1 MSNSN
6 KSWKKN
12 TETVWKIKEDKSI
25 SRNIV
30 RALEQREAEAFKSTA
45 EDMYNSIYDSTK
57 MLVDASANRFLYSD
71 GMLKNEYRGDYVEW
85 DLDTASKITTI
96 KSGINTLKSSLDKYS
111 QYYDP
116 KEIDSILG
124 GLDVLSSNLDA
135 VYKTSMTDANY
146 QKQFKDRDEFNVTQF
161 SNRYADKSVTDI
173 WDEIDRLDGA
183 KYLATGQKKKDIAQE
198 EEWLRAYVGSM
209 NFDTLDEYDEAI
221 ATLEKRQKYYDDTAE
236 RIKKN
241 FMLEDGWKEGES
253 TLQYA
258 TDKRIASAVQPYLTN
273 SQDISS
279 QIRGLE
285 ANKAAKE
292 LQIKEYGAV
301 QNAIDTWGS
310 QEAIDAWGKKG
321 EYTEL
326 ARYIP
331 NDKDIRHTAIN
342 TNEIDDAISGLDKKG
357 DSSLAI
363 LKYMNQDEKN
373 TYNYLYNSDD
383 EQHLSSENFIKDLEP
398 TLKRRYLADKAEK
411 IKNESS
417 NTLYGALDASAKS
430 IASQI
435 GNTLALPAKV
445 FATITD
451 NYDPMLDKSSVY
463 TSAYRSGAGE
473 YFGDKLGEGGKIGYN
488 AVMSIVDM
496 GIAMLAGKGIATAT
510 KGASATAA
518 ATDAATAKITQ
529 AIMSSSAGSS
539 TISDAKQNGASNGK
553 ALIMGLGSAALEWA
567 TEKYSVEA
575 ILKEPKTILGYLTK
589 NFATEGLEEG
599 ASNIGNFILDEAIS
613 AVFSEKSELQKEV
626 EALTLSGKYTKEE
639 ALQNA
644 FNSRLAQLKEEVLTG
659 SLSGLGMS
667 SLSLGVNSAVNY
679 AANQVELIAQG
690 YDILEQKGVPAL
702 KELAEKLEGVAD
714 SKISKQI
721 AKQSS
726 KVSNVAQSVKNAK
739 AVGRLSDMVETARIS
754 QNTADVVSALEE
766 KGLSNKQAKKT
777 ADLIISAINTN
788 QRDITF
794 KDERVQEVYQELIG
808 EGESKLKQNINER
821 NIEYTA
827 ARLGI
832 DVKNRTVDGTSIHK
846 EVDTEGKVSDSGKT
860 TQIST
865 EQSIEIDKQK
875 PIAKVENIDGEQK
888 VFYNTNNGEVSAED
902 ISYKDKDQAI
912 IYESFTD
919 LPTTIAN
926 SAIAAYNNDIP
937 VEAFVKGMR
946 EGILLYGKHN
956 FKSVG
961 KDISVYSDLA
971 QLSEKNQELAL
982 QLGRT
987 LSTIETQRA
996 DEALKSAIK
1005 TATEKAEKDTT
1016 EGKKTGKK
1024 GKVSF
1029 IEGATPQNSSQKHA
1043 VTLAKVAS
1051 KVIGIDIVFYDAT
1064 RTTDVDLAGANGAY
1078 RDGKIY
1084 LDLQHS
1090 TNDAHTI
1097 AFTLSHELVHFVKEY
1112 SPAKFKVFADFLMDE
1127 YGKHGV
1133 STSKLLDA
1141 KMENTKLDADAAFEE
1156 MIADACETMLLDSNV
1171 LLKLAKLKEI
1181 DLDLFEKIRL
1191 HILDILNKI
1200 RAEYKRMNYA
1210 PTSDEAKEL
1219 LKMQDVIEQFYEKFE
1234 DMVVDATETFQT
1246 IGTINLNDYSSAKT
1260 TDGKTLFQYKAIKAD
1275 EGAYRVM
1282 LQEHTDMTDAE
1293 INNLFKTVDK
1303 AVDIIKQNLEVL
1315 DYAWEEDIDD
1325 RAFNPVKQNS
1335 DPLYKFSVDFS
1346 TMCRKRILQQVI
1358 IEELQGALDRAVTKA
1373 ESIAIRNELMKLQEQ
1388 GRQIEIACALCYVE
1402 SARMKSPAQI
1412 QKFLNDRGDVVRRY
1426 LATKSAGEIKE
1437 KIAKAEADTRNKL
1450 AKQYADEIAKG
1461 DMPDPTEMVGK
1472 KTKKFIALKS
1482 LPQKMADEIRV
1493 AKREVVDGYK
1503 PNANE
1508 TKIIETAES
1517 LSVEDFT
1524 SAKGLE
1530 NLAKYHHEIFDAYT
1544 SYIRNATK
1552 SKGTEKDVWW
1562 RIGDS
1567 QKLTDDLIAT
1577 MNAEN
1582 GLRTQSWSDFQV
1594 MHLLD
1599 YIGAI
1604 IELSARKAK
1613 MQAYTK
1619 VPDYVHL
1626 MGNTNQMINL
1636 SLIPTAE
1643 FNGKLDFDSVEG
1655 MAFKIA
1661 LKLRDKYPSTAG
1673 TISIGINNEQ
1683 IIMLLESALIDYVIP
1698 YHQSGMSKVVR
1709 KQMHIP
1715 TWESYESYQSEK
1727 SLKVEDAKKN
1737 AKAYGVELLST
1748 KDPMWHKA
1756 PKFSEWFDAK
1766 EARQIAEMENHTPS
1780 DSASQEKYGVMYGAY
1795 KAMQNAAD
1803 NYLKL
1808 CAERGLSPKFSH
1820 ESADFTKEE
1829 NYWKMLID
1837 RKMINNITGKII
1849 EQKPVQAVFDE
1860 AEVLRILNDE
1870 VARYPKVKEDQDY
1883 ATRTVVSKFLSGE
1896 MNEDTAKI
1904 AASILEK
1911 PVDNITKVSILN
1923 SAEDIAPSKNLKKQ
1937 AKKYSLDGNSLDKYN
1952 GIKIS
1957 SKEHWR
1963 INNSLNE
1970 RLHSDT
1976 KLPTYVFVS
1985 IFNPELNIDNQYCV
1999 RWRGFD
2005 DFDVIARDGT
2015 KLEEIRRIY
2024 DETYKKRQTDIPD
2037 GRDET
2042 SKYIKRRY
2050 NWDAFDAEDRRNDR
2064 RDDLLFGKQSRLNRG
2079 KSSESTNHSGARSAG
2094 EIQKQITGYI
2104 DGTDTDHLDAVNR
2117 GDMESAQKMVNLAA
2131 KKAGAFVLFN
2141 GQVKMYYHSTSSDF
2155 TSFDINKTRFGDY
2168 GYGFY
2173 ISSKGTKLSK
2183 GDKVMP
2189 LFVMSNKIATTKKKT
2204 ITAEKVEKFLGEVGL
2219 SKGFF
2224 GNDIEKWVSKRNDSR
2239 ILFELQN
2246 KIVQFK
2252 KISAPTLLE
2261 MLQKRFGFDGL
2272 NIAGTTVIW
2281 DNNLLKSAD
2290 PITYDDKGDVIPLSK
2305 RFDKSNDDIRF
2316 QKKRNVEPITTNDIA
2331 KVKSHFGITTNFDF
2345 AGYLL
2350 TDGKMLD
2357 FSGRHWGNN
2366 RPTGREVDHRDV
2378 LEAFGYE
2385 GTHNGNNGVDAM
2397 IDMIGGGNIRLM
2409 PEVGGINLA
2418 VAPNEAQ
2425 RSTLLSYIRHFRGEV
2440 IVDIDEVGG
2449 DTIHTFEY
2457 NKGTA
2462 PMTVIRDIMAYFEEG
2477 VIPKQQPEYRQFLYQ
2492 KKRPSNRELLSNA
2505 LKSTIDDSTIEGKL
2519 QSNVI
2524 ERYKES
2530 VAKIEE
2536 LEKHLAEVKTEIY
2549 ELSFKKGKKDTARLK
2564 ELNDDKIKT
2573 SNRIN
2578 VYDKRL
2584 LNIESTKPFKDI
2596 LAREKDKVRKA
2607 EIQKGREA
2615 LQKLKEKDAET
2626 LREVMAR
2633 NQEARRKNVEGRN
2646 KTKMRNAIK
2655 NVVSDLY
2662 KKLKAGRNSVNV
2674 KEDLRGVVEN
2684 ALVAAELIFS
2694 DTISNEAIV
2703 RNGVSSAT
2711 EAESRML
2718 NRYADLLAKRD
2729 EIKSKIETTDKSLS
2743 GKSTDDLEKQ
2753 LRSISRQINNLD
2765 KSLASVFE
2773 RERRRLNGT
2782 QIRDTINN
2790 LAEAYSA
2797 LQTSTD
2803 SYISGAYNEYV
2814 YERIKVLAKDIG
2826 DTTIKDMS
2834 LIQLQEV
2841 YDAYKM
2847 VQHTVVTANK
2857 LFESGK
2863 AVDEIA
2869 EQIADEIKVY
2879 DKGKSRNASIEKTFG
2894 NWMWQELKPRTAF
2907 ERIGSDSLLKLYDN
2921 LRSGEDIFGRDIYEA
2936 ALLAESLRKEYDFNK
2951 WDKET
2956 ATRFKLENGKTFEIN
2971 LEQMMSIYAYS
2982 KREQA
2987 LQHMLDGGF
2996 VFDTKESFRETLT
3009 EDGKKRKIKGIALVP
3024 RAETYSLTASDLS
3037 NILKTFTKKYANAK
3051 AYVDEMQKY
3060 LTDMGEKGNE
3070 VSRAVFG
3077 INLFKE
3083 KVYFPLKSATD
3094 YLRDKN
3100 STVDGKYIAPKL
3112 INSGMT
3118 KETTPQAR
3126 NPIVLSSFD
3135 NVWADHVNKMS
3146 LYHAFVPA
3154 LEDFRKVYNF
3164 TNSKEDA
3171 DDISVQATIR
3181 GAFGDNAINYI
3192 NKFIDDINGG
3202 MPSNEASSPTSA
3214 MFSKFKKTAVGM
3226 SLSTVIQQPT
3236 AIIRAMSVI
3245 DGKYFVGLKK
3255 ERTTKQKWEE
3265 IKQYAPVAVLKEV
3278 GGFDTGS
3285 GRGISEYLSGDVG
3298 KTKLQKAGKKID
3310 DVSMWGAG
3318 KADELGWGLIWD
3330 AVKRETQKTTD
3341 LEYGSK
3347 EFLEH
3352 CGKRFTEVITQT
3364 QVYDSTFSRSGF
3376 MRNKDSLSKFA
3387 TSFMAEPT
3395 TVVNMLYESA
3405 LNLSRGKISKGQ
3417 AAKTMS
3423 TVITSQLAASLFASL
3438 IYALRD
3444 DEEDESFLEKYA
3456 ESVGSRLRDDINVF
3470 NMLPYLRDTMSV
3482 IDGWGVERPDMTAIA
3497 EAVNATKKLWKEI
3510 EKQTD
3515 GEGALE
3521 TLKDAWINFGGT
3533 ALNMFGIPA
3542 KNAYRDLIAIWN
3554 AGILALDDITPNYD
3568 NVSEAFYDGL
3578 ASKETTLKDR
3588 AWNAYKDG
3596 DTTRLKETVDGLV
3609 DGKYKDL
3616 DKADY
3621 KTEADMKKAAKS
3633 RVRSSFTDTYKK
3645 EYLKAYRKKDT
3656 TAMNDI
3662 RRFLYHTGLYGT
3674 LTELDKSL
3682 KEWRE
3687 D

>member
-30 RALEQREAEAFKSTA
+30 SALEQREAEAFKSTA
-45 EDMYNSIYDSTK
+45 ADMYNSIYDSTK
-57 MLVDASANRFLYSD
+57 MLVDASANRFLDSG
-71 GMLKNEYRGDYVEW
+71 GMLKNEYRGDYVGW

-639 ALQNA
+639 ALQSA

-667 SLSLGVNSAVNY
+667 SLSLGVNSVAKY
-679 AANQVELIAQG
+679 AANQAELTREG

-702 KELAEKLEGVAD
+702 KKLAENLEGVTNN
-714 SKISKQI
+714 KTSKQL
-721 AKQSS
+721 AKQLG
-726 KVSNVAQSVKNAK
+726 KVSTTAQTRKNAN
-739 AVGRLSDMVETARIS
+739 AVGRLSDMVETARIG
-754 QNTADVVSALEE
+754 QNTADVVSALKE

-788 QRDITF
+788 QMDITF

-808 EGESKLKQNINER
+808 EGESKLKQNISER
-821 NIEYTA
+821 YIEHTA
-827 ARLGI
+827 TRLGI
-832 DVKNRTVDGTSIHK
+832 DVKNRTVDGTSIYK

-875 PIAKVENIDGEQK
+875 PIAKVENVDGEQK

-937 VEAFVKGMR
+937 AEAFVKGMR

-987 LSTIETQRA
+987 LSTIETQKA
-996 DEALKSAIK
+996 DEALKLAVK
-1005 TATEKAEKDTT
+1005 TVTERAKKDTI
-1016 EGKKTGKK
+1016 EGKKAGKK

-1029 IEGATPQNSSQKHA
+1029 VEGAKPENLSQKHA
-1043 VTLAKVAS
+1043 VTLAKVLS
-1051 KVIGIDIVFYDAT
+1051 KTIGIDIVFYDAT
-1064 RTTDVDLAGANGAY
+1064 RIVDEDLARANGGY

-1090 TNDAHTI
+1090 SNDAHTI

-1112 SPAKFKVFADFLMDE
+1112 SPAKFKVFADFLIEE

-1141 KMENTKLDADAAFEE
+1141 KMNDTKLDTDEAFEE

-1200 RAEYKRMNYA
+1200 RNEYKSLGYE
-1210 PTSDEAKEL
+1210 PTSDEAKAL
-1219 LKMQDVIEQFYEKFE
+1219 LAMEDVLEQFYEKFE
-1234 DMVVDATETFQT
+1234 DMVVDATKTFQT

-1293 INNLFKTVDK
+1293 INSLFKTVDK

-1315 DYAWEEDIDD
+1315 DYAWKEDIDD

-1437 KIAKAEADTRNKL
+1437 KIAKAETDTRNKL

-1472 KTKKFIALKS
+1472 KTKKFVSLKS
-1482 LPQKMADEIRV
+1482 LPQKMAEEIRA

-1508 TKIIETAES
+1508 VKIIETAES

-1737 AKAYGVELLST
+1737 AKSYGVELLST

-1780 DSASQEKYGVMYGAY
+1780 DPASQEKYGVMYGAY

-1829 NYWKMLID
+1829 NYWKLLID
-1837 RKMINNITGKII
+1837 RKMINNITGEII

-1923 SAEDIAPSKNLKKQ
+1923 SAEDIAPSKNIKKQ
-1937 AKKYSLDGNSLDKYN
+1937 AKKLMTEEEKKAGVEIADFIESVSKMLDQSKVSKRKLRLGSISNTHKKIVEELMNTIAPSFSAKGYELWIDGTGAEHIDIRHGENGEADETMASREDKELIPWVTNSPDGGEFIRDNSGRLKLSERFFNADGSKAPQIRIHKMVDEDTIYVSECVPDSKN
-1952 GIKIS
+1952 KRIYITSAYKKS
-1957 SKEHWR
+1957 ST
-1963 INNSLNE
+1963 NQL
-1970 RLHSDT
+1970 
-1976 KLPTYVFVS
+1976 
-1985 IFNPELNIDNQYCV
+1985 LNID
-1999 RWRGFD
+1999 
-2005 DFDVIARDGT
+2005 
-2015 KLEEIRRIY
+2015 
-2024 DETYKKRQTDIPD
+2024 
-2037 GRDET
+2037 
-2042 SKYIKRRY
+2042 
-2050 NWDAFDAEDRRNDR
+2050 
-2064 RDDLLFGKQSRLNRG
+2064 
-2079 KSSESTNHSGARSAG
+2079 SSESP
-2094 EIQKQITGYI
+2094 Q
-2104 DGTDTDHLDAVNR
+2104 L
-2117 GDMESAQKMVNLAA
+2117 
-2131 KKAGAFVLFN
+2131 
-2141 GQVKMYYHSTSSDF
+2141 TSE
-2155 TSFDINKTRFGDY
+2155 TSFDSSATKHIIKRDVSKVKKQLKKDSNGKELSPGQQEYFKDSKVRDANGNLLVVYHGTANKFTVFEMERAGENWGGDSRY
-2168 GYGFY
+2168 GKGFY
-2173 ISSKGTKLSK
+2173 FAKARDVALKWTEGTNVVEAYLNLKNPLDYTKPVPNIIAKEIDDYIARKLDGYDEKTFWISREQYEKNLQRIKDIYLRDASSFV
-2183 GDKVMP
+2183 D
-2189 LFVMSNKIATTKKKT
+2189 LFK
-2204 ITAEKVEKFLGEVGL
+2204 
-2219 SKGFF
+2219 
-2224 GNDIEKWVSKRNDSR
+2224 
-2239 ILFELQN
+2239 
-2246 KIVQFK
+2246 
-2252 KISAPTLLE
+2252 
-2261 MLQKRFGFDGL
+2261 
-2272 NIAGTTVIW
+2272 
-2281 DNNLLKSAD
+2281 
-2290 PITYDDKGDVIPLSK
+2290 YDDNGRMTDGIREFLSSLGYDGIIAK
-2305 RFDKSNDDIRF
+2305 DEIVAFYPEQIKETTNLNPTKDKDIRF
-2316 QKKRNVEPITTNDIA
+2316 
-2331 KVKSHFGITTNFDF
+2331 
-2345 AGYLL
+2345 
-2350 TDGKMLD
+2350 
-2357 FSGRHWGNN
+2357 
-2366 RPTGREVDHRDV
+2366 
-2378 LEAFGYE
+2378 
-2385 GTHNGNNGVDAM
+2385 
-2397 IDMIGGGNIRLM
+2397 
-2409 PEVGGINLA
+2409 
-2418 VAPNEAQ
+2418 
-2425 RSTLLSYIRHFRGEV
+2425 
-2440 IVDIDEVGG
+2440 
-2449 DTIHTFEY
+2449 
-2457 NKGTA
+2457 
-2462 PMTVIRDIMAYFEEG
+2462 
-2477 VIPKQQPEYRQFLYQ
+2477 Q

-2530 VAKIEE
+2530 IAKIEE

-2684 ALVAAELIFS
+2684 ALAAADLIFS
-2694 DTISNEAIV
+2694 DTISNESIV
-2703 RNGVSSAT
+2703 HNGVSSST
-2711 EAESRML
+2711 EAEGRML

-2790 LAEAYSA
+2790 LAEAYNA
-2797 LQTSTD
+2797 LQTSPD
-2803 SYISGAYNEYV
+2803 NYISGAYNEYV

-2956 ATRFKLENGKTFEIN
+2956 ATRFKLESGKTFEIN

-3037 NILKTFTKKYANAK
+3037 NILKTFAKKYANAK

-3135 NVWADHVNKMS
+3135 KVWADHVNKMS

-3236 AIIRAMSVI
+3236 AIIRAMSAI

-3298 KTKLQKAGKKID
+3298 KTKLQKAGEKID

-3318 KADELGWGLIWD
+3318 KADEFGWGLIWD

-3352 CGKRFTEVITQT
+3352 CGKRFTEAITQT

-3395 TVVNMLYESA
+3395 TVINMIYGAA
-3405 LNLSRGKISKGQ
+3405 LNLSRGKIGKGQ
-3417 AAKTMS
+3417 AAKTVS

-3456 ESVGSRLRDDINVF
+3456 ESVGSRLRNDINVF

-3482 IDGWGVERPDMTAIA
+3482 IDGWDVERPDMTAIA

-3515 GEGALE
+3515 GEGDLE

-3621 KTEADMKKAAKS
+3621 KSETDMKKAAKS
-3633 RVRSSFTDTYKK
+3633 RVRSSFTVTYKK